1 MFQFKISLVTFGYE
15 LVVNAA
21 HIFLGSTLPSNFD
34 LNKILSWVIEAIS
47 CSAGPNLVWQI

>member
-1 MFQFKISLVTFGYE
+1 MFQFKISLVAFGYE

-21 HIFLGSTLPSNFD
+21 HILLGSTLPSNFD

-47 CSAGPNLVWQI
+47 CPVGPNLLWQI